1 MINPWSS
8 GQVTD
13 YDRLRE
19 DFGIGDV
26 PKGIFDN
33 SLFRRGII
41 FGQRGLEYI
50 EYCIKNNI
58 QFNAMTG
65 LMPSGEMHLG
75 NKSVMDQILFYQSL
89 GAKITIAVADL
100 ESYGTRNL
108 SLEKAR
114 DIAINKYLVN
124 YIAMG
129 LKPCR
134 FYFQSESPRVQRLS
148 LILSNEVNL
157 SEMKAIYGFENSSP
171 MLHINA
177 PLVQVGDILHVQS
190 PEMGGPSPT
199 IVPVGAD
206 QDPHLRLTR
215 DIANRHRVFNISWER
230 ETVKISVSGKYDSK
244 KMLDLANEKLL
255 ELNFKI
261 VSRND
266 NYRLISA
273 MGDIDNSAKL
283 DLDLAIIES
292 KYNENAFIAPS
303 ATYQKLLTG
312 LKGGKMSSSKPESL
326 ISLNDRPEDA
336 VKKIKSAT
344 TGGRATVEEQR
355 IKGGEPDKC
364 PVFELYSF
372 HLSPDDRDL
381 NEIHETCKAGTL
393 LCGACKSEAAERMRK
408 FLSDLNEKRNEA
420 MEKIS
425 LYVGDE

>member
-8 GQVTD
+8 GQVPD

-26 PKGIFDN
+26 PKGIFDS

-50 EYCIKNNI
+50 EYCMKNEI

-134 FYFQSESPRVQRLS
+134 FYFQSDSARVQRLA
-148 LILSNEVNL
+148 LILSNEVNF

-171 MLHINA
+171 MLHI
-177 PLVQVGDILHVQS
+177 
-190 PEMGGPSPT
+190 
-199 IVPVGAD
+199 
-206 QDPHLRLTR
+206 
-215 DIANRHRVFNISWER
+215 
-230 ETVKISVSGKYDSK
+230 
-244 KMLDLANEKLL
+244 
-255 ELNFKI
+255 
-261 VSRND
+261 
-266 NYRLISA
+266 
-273 MGDIDNSAKL
+273 
-283 DLDLAIIES
+283 
-292 KYNENAFIAPS
+292 
-303 ATYQKLLTG
+303 
-312 LKGGKMSSSKPESL
+312 
-326 ISLNDRPEDA
+326 
-336 VKKIKSAT
+336 
-344 TGGRATVEEQR
+344 
-355 IKGGEPDKC
+355 
-364 PVFELYSF
+364 
-372 HLSPDDRDL
+372 
-381 NEIHETCKAGTL
+381 
-393 LCGACKSEAAERMRK
+393 
-408 FLSDLNEKRNEA
+408 
-420 MEKIS
+420 
-425 LYVGDE
+425 